1 VSYSRQRSRIGN
13 HHLDLLWIG
22 PQQAVK
28 QGEADA
34 MLSNR
39 FLAPAVA
46 VAAIALAGC
55 GASTT
60 GGTPTPAATSS
71 ATPTATATP
80 IPTPTPTASQTPPSV
95 DLSGTWTGQY
105 SGPFNGTF
113 SLTWTQSVAALN
125 GTIALSSPHD
135 TLHISGNVTGSSIS
149 FGAVGVVTYS
159 GTVSGSSMSGS
170 YIDIANGQSGSWSAT
185 KS

>member
-1 VSYSRQRSRIGN
+1 MI
-13 HHLDLLWIG
+13 
-22 PQQAVK
+22 
-28 QGEADA
+28 
-34 MLSNR
+34 SNR
-39 FLAPAVA
+39 SLAPLIA

-55 GASTT
+55 GASTA

-80 IPTPTPTASQTPPSV
+80 VPTPTASQTPPAV

-125 GTIALSSPHD
+125 GTIVLSSPHD

-159 GTVSGSSMSGS
+159 GTVSASSMSGS
-170 YIDIANGQSGSWSAT
+170 YVDIANGQSGSWSAT